1 MHFYGRGQSK
11 RGPSLRL
18 HLADIESSNCG
29 PLLRRYGTCQPQ
41 FGTQA
46 TNSTDNGIASLHSSH
61 YELYIPA
68 PPQLSR
74 EEAFQ
79 YHITT
84 RNFFAWLYEKPLVG
98 DRLGEA
104 LIALLERLED
114 FRPETKGNQDDI
126 ISYIDG
132 QEYSDFREC
141 PDHALALLQFA
152 EKFEIRDL
160 WIDAFVH
167 CAGMN
172 NDLASSAEF
181 DVSHFV
187 CSKLQYFANMNL
199 VYVANYQGFNYSGPS

>member
-1 MHFYGRGQSK
+1 MHFYARGQSK

-18 HLADIESSNCG
+18 YLADIESSNCG
-29 PLLRRYGTCQPQ
+29 PLLRRYGICQSQ
-41 FGTQA
+41 FGTQS
-46 TNSTDNGIASLHSSH
+46 TNSNDYGIALEQPLHSAQ

-68 PPQLSR
+68 PSQLSR

-84 RNFFAWLYEKPLVG
+84 RNFFAWLYERPLVG

-104 LIALLERLED
+104 LIALLERMAD
-114 FRPETKGNQDDI
+114 FRPETEGNQDDI

-141 PDHALALLQFA
+141 PDHALAVLQFA

-181 DVSHFV
+181 EVSQYSM
-187 CSKLQYFANMNL
+187 SKSQTIY
-199 VYVANYQGFNYSGPS
+199 